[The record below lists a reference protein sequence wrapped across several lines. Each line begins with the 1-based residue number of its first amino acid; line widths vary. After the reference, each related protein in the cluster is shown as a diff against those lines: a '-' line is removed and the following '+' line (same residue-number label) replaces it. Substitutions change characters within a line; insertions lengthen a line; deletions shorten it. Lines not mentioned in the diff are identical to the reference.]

1 MPTHTLSIIAGEEI
15 AKIIDAVVA
24 VAKRKA
30 NSKKPATASAD
41 FIRFLH
47 RFFEGCPPDELKE
60 RSPEELHQSAL
71 AAWEWLQ
78 VRKPG
83 APKICVRPSADK
95 VHTTVL
101 IVNDDMPFLVDSVT
115 AELERMDMAPHLLIY
130 PHLSVIRDKGGRL
143 ISMPGQSEDGSP
155 AGVTVESLMH
165 IEISDLTEDGFA
177 ERLVDNLSSIMGD
190 VYAAVRDWQIM
201 RRSSAHIA
209 ADFDGPSP
217 GVSADQAEEVADFL
231 TWLHDDHFTFLGYRR
246 FNFKQKGKAQTLHI
260 DHEQGLG
267 VLTKARLTVFDGV
280 ADNAPI
286 PPQFSAFLDSSN
298 ILLIVKANQR
308 ATVHRR
314 VHYDAVAIKIF
325 DEKGQ
330 PSGMHLFVGLFTA
343 DVYTN
348 SPSFVPVLRRKI
360 DRIRNSVGYR
370 KHSHDGKTLQNIMEN
385 LPRDELFESSD
396 EYLLETAVGI
406 LHLQQ
411 RARPAVFMRLDQFE
425 RFASVLVFVPR
436 DQYDTALRLA
446 IADIL
451 VKAFD
456 GRLSRYFTQ
465 VTDSPLARIHYIVA
479 TRPGKVPSI
488 DKDDI
493 EARVVRAAQSWTDD
507 LHAALVETHGE
518 SDGERIA
525 DIYAHAFPV
534 SYREHYEAKGAVDDI
549 ARIDACLQ
557 NNNVGIHVYQP
568 PGATAGA
575 VHFKIYNPG
584 GPIPLSDAIPV
595 LEHMG
600 FRVIGED
607 PFQIRPLGSAGGRGP
622 VMLHDFEMA
631 VATKYVIS
639 INKVRDGIE
648 EAFLRVWSGGME
660 SDGFNKLVAFGGLG
674 WREVVILR
682 AYAKYLRQA
691 AFRFSQSYIEDALA
705 AHPHIA
711 ALLAKLFLVAF
722 DPALH
727 AAAKKKK
734 SEASAAKIRSEISI
748 ALEQVSS
755 ADEDRI
761 LRRFLNLIDCTLRT
775 NFFQTGEDGGPKAYL
790 SFKLNSQG
798 IEELP
803 LPRPMVEVFVYSPRV
818 EAIHLRGGKVARG
831 GLRWSDRRED
841 FRSEVLGLVKAQM
854 VKNAVIVPTGSKGG
868 FVVKQP
874 PATGG
879 REAMQQEGIECY
891 KTLQRGLLD
900 ITDNVVKDK
909 IVPPARVVRRDDDDP
924 YLVVAADKGTATFS
938 DIANGVSEDYGFWLG
953 DAYASG
959 GSVGYD
965 HKAMGITARGAWE
978 SVKRH
983 FREIGVNTQSEDF
996 TCIGVGDMSGDVFGN
1011 GMLLSKH
1018 IKLVA
1023 AFNHLHI
1030 FIDPDPDA
1038 AKSYV
1043 ERERLFK
1050 LPRSTWADYNAKLIS
1065 KGGGIFDRSAKSL
1078 KLTAQIKS
1086 LLDLSKSDVTPTEL
1100 ITAILKSRTDL
1111 LFFGGIG
1118 TYVKG
1123 SGESHADASDRANDA
1138 LRINGSELRVKVIGE
1153 GANLG
1158 ITQRA
1163 RIEAAR
1169 AGVRLNTDAIDNSAG
1184 VDCSD
1189 HEVNIKILLN
1199 GEMNSGKLALKAR
1212 NKLLVEMTDEVS
1224 RLVLRDNYQ
1233 QTQTITQLQKRGAAV
1248 LEDQLRTM
1256 KLFERQGL
1264 LNREIEYLP
1273 SDEEI
1278 QERLAAGQGLS
1289 RPELSVFLPYGKMW
1303 LYDKIV
1309 ASDLPDDPLVEEDL
1323 INYFPTKLRTT
1334 YANSIKRHKL
1344 RREIIATVITNS
1356 FVNRVGPSFLTNVM
1370 DRTGMGPVDIARAY
1384 TVTRAAYSLRDLWN
1398 AIESLDNKVPAD
1410 TQMEMLLEITRM
1422 VERSVLWMLRHAPT
1436 PMNMAAT
1443 IKKLKPGA
1451 DELRKS
1457 LMTVCSD
1464 EVASYVKSQADSY
1477 IAKGV
1482 PKKISNDVATI
1493 HRLSSANE
1501 ISTAAEATKRSQ
1513 ADVAKTYFLVGQRLG
1528 LDSLLARAEDF
1539 SSGSHWDKLAVSAA
1553 KEELYGHQAT
1563 ITRAVISSAKA
1574 KSPGPKALEA
1584 WIA

>member
-1 MPTHTLSIIAGEEI
+1 
-15 AKIIDAVVA
+15 
-24 VAKRKA
+24 
-30 NSKKPATASAD
+30 
-41 FIRFLH
+41 
-47 RFFEGCPPDELKE
+47 
-60 RSPEELHQSAL
+60 
-71 AAWEWLQ
+71 
-78 VRKPG
+78 
-83 APKICVRPSADK
+83 
-95 VHTTVL
+95 
-101 IVNDDMPFLVDSVT
+101 
-115 AELERMDMAPHLLIY
+115 
-130 PHLSVIRDKGGRL
+130 
-143 ISMPGQSEDGSP
+143 
-155 AGVTVESLMH
+155 
-165 IEISDLTEDGFA
+165 
-177 ERLVDNLSSIMGD
+177 
-190 VYAAVRDWQIM
+190 
-201 RRSSAHIA
+201 
-209 ADFDGPSP
+209 
-217 GVSADQAEEVADFL
+217 
-231 TWLHDDHFTFLGYRR
+231 
-246 FNFKQKGKAQTLHI
+246 
-260 DHEQGLG
+260 
-267 VLTKARLTVFDGV
+267 
-280 ADNAPI
+280 
-286 PPQFSAFLDSSN
+286 
-298 ILLIVKANQR
+298 
-308 ATVHRR
+308 
-314 VHYDAVAIKIF
+314 
-325 DEKGQ
+325 
-330 PSGMHLFVGLFTA
+330 
-343 DVYTN
+343 
-348 SPSFVPVLRRKI
+348 
-360 DRIRNSVGYR
+360 
-370 KHSHDGKTLQNIMEN
+370 
-385 LPRDELFESSD
+385 
-396 EYLLETAVGI
+396 
-406 LHLQQ
+406 
-411 RARPAVFMRLDQFE
+411 
-425 RFASVLVFVPR
+425 
-436 DQYDTALRLA
+436 
-446 IADIL
+446 
-451 VKAFD
+451 
-456 GRLSRYFTQ
+456 
-465 VTDSPLARIHYIVA
+465 
-479 TRPGKVPSI
+479 
-488 DKDDI
+488 
-493 EARVVRAAQSWTDD
+493 
-507 LHAALVETHGE
+507 
-518 SDGERIA
+518 
-525 DIYAHAFPV
+525 
-534 SYREHYEAKGAVDDI
+534 
-549 ARIDACLQ
+549 
-557 NNNVGIHVYQP
+557 
-568 PGATAGA
+568 
-575 VHFKIYNPG
+575 
-584 GPIPLSDAIPV
+584 
-595 LEHMG
+595 
-600 FRVIGED
+600 
-607 PFQIRPLGSAGGRGP
+607 
-622 VMLHDFEMA
+622 MLHDFEMA
-631 VATKYVIS
+631 VATKHVIN
-639 INKVRDGIE
+639 INQVRDGIE

-711 ALLAKLFLVAF
+711 ALLAKLFLTAF

-727 AAAKKKK
+727 TAAKSKK
-734 SEASAAKIRSEISI
+734 SEANVTKTRNEITS
-748 ALEQVSS
+748 ALEHVSS

-761 LRRFLNLIDCTLRT
+761 LRRYLNLIDCTLRT
-775 NFFQTGEDGGPKAYL
+775 NYFQTGEDGEPKSYV

-841 FRSEVLGLVKAQM
+841 FRSEILGLVKAQM

-874 PATGG
+874 PAIGG

-900 ITDNVVKDK
+900 ITDNIVKDK
-909 IVPPARVVRRDDDDP
+909 IAPPARVVRRDEDDP

-1030 FIDPDPDA
+1030 FIDPDPDS

-1043 ERERLFK
+1043 ERGRLFK
-1050 LPRSTWADYNAKLIS
+1050 LPRSTWADYNSKLIS
-1065 KGGGIFDRSAKSL
+1065 KGGGVFDRSAKSL
-1078 KLTAQIKS
+1078 KLTPQIKS
-1086 LLDLSKSDVTPTEL
+1086 LLELSKSEVTPTEL

-1118 TYVKG
+1118 TYIKG

-1138 LRINGSELRVKVIGE
+1138 LRINGRELRVKVIGE

-1163 RIEAAR
+1163 RIEAAG

-1199 GEMNSGKLALKAR
+1199 GEMNSGKLTLKAR
-1212 NKLLVEMTDEVS
+1212 NKLLVEMTDEVA

-1323 INYFPTKLRTT
+1323 INYFPTKLRNT
-1334 YANSIKRHKL
+1334 YANSIRRHKL

-1384 TVTRAAYSLRDLWN
+1384 TVTRAAYGLRDLWK

-1464 EVASYVKSQADSY
+1464 EVASYVKSRANSY

-1482 PKKISNDVATI
+1482 PKNISIDVATI
-1493 HRLSSANE
+1493 YRLSSANE
-1501 ISTAAEATKRSQ
+1501 ISTTAEATKQTQ
-1513 ADVAKTYFLVGQRLG
+1513 ASVAKIYFLVGQRLG
-1528 LDSLLARAEDF
+1528 LDSLLARAESF

-1553 KEELYGHQAT
+1553 IEELYGHQAT
-1563 ITRAVISSAKA
+1563 ITRAVISGAKT
-1574 KSPGPKALEA
+1574 KSPGPKALDA
-1584 WIA
+1584 WIARNAASIDRYDQVLAEVRGAEALSLSMLTVAIRHLNAMTG